1 MCLLLLIPWLFIFV
15 FRQDLRMKMLI
26 MSCLFA
32 AVGPLADLIYI
43 QDWWKPE
50 TITRTPVGIESA
62 FFGFVIAGVASTLY
76 CVIFHKKNEG
86 SSPMKKI
93 LSWRFWGTAVLAIVI
108 FLGGFM
114 VLRNSF
120 LVTILF
126 QLAILTT
133 IFMMRHD
140 LIKPA
145 VISGFLTLLT
155 IMGVYTLLSILT
167 PGWIQEFWY
176 FKNVAEVSLLN
187 VPIDDFVWYLLV
199 GASLGVYYEFWTQ
212 TKIESHS

>member
-1 MCLLLLIPWLFIFV
+1 
-15 FRQDLRMKMLI
+15 

-32 AVGPLADLIYI
+32 VVGPLADFIYI

-50 TITRTPVGIESA
+50 TITGTSIGIESA

-76 CVIFHKKNEG
+76 CVIFHKKNNM
-86 SSPMKKI
+86 STSMKEI
-93 LSWRFWGTAVLAIVI
+93 FNWRLWMTVVLAIVV
-108 FLGGFM
+108 FLGGFL

-120 LVTILF
+120 LVTLLF
-126 QLAILTT
+126 QLAIITT
-133 IFMMRHD
+133 VFVMRQD

-145 VISGFLTLLT
+145 VISGFLTLIT
-155 IMGVYTLLSILT
+155 IVVVYTCLSILT

-176 FKNVAEVSLLN
+176 FKNVPAIIFLN
-187 VPIDDFVWYLLV
+187 VPIDDLVWYLLN

-212 TKIESHS
+212 TKLESHS